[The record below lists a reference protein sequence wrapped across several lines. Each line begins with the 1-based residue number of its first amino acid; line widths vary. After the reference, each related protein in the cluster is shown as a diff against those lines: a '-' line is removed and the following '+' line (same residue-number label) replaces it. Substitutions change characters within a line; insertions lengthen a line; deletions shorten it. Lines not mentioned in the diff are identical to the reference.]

1 MALPAFSFATTADE
15 VAEAL
20 ASEIQGKNVLITG
33 TSLNG
38 IGFEAARVLARHANL
53 VIITGHDADRL
64 KLAEDAIL
72 RDVPSA
78 NIRPLLLDL
87 SSLDAVRKA
96 AGEVNVY
103 PEPLDVL
110 IHNAA
115 APHCAF
121 KLTVDGLETQMATDH
136 IGPFLLTKLLAPKL
150 LASAAAAVAASV
162 SPSFNFV
169 PRVVFVSSQG
179 HTYGTGVDLS
189 ALVRPNA
196 EKYRSFDAYFQAKS
210 ANALSAIALSRRSGG
225 RINAYSLHPG
235 AIYTN
240 MYTKKESLPD
250 MQAFGGFRAGIQ
262 VLLAQLTRRAG
273 ILGPNGEPTDNF
285 KWKTIP
291 QGAATILVAAF
302 DPRLNDKPGAYLV
315 NCNEANEERAPHSSD
330 PAVAEDLW
338 RVTEEIIGEQFAF

>member
-250 MQAFGGFRAGIQ
+250 MQAFG
-262 VLLAQLTRRAG
+262 

-330 PAVAEDLW
+330 PVSLASQSRPVVLDRL
-338 RVTEEIIGEQFAF
+338 R